1 MRKGFAL
8 LEVMIV
14 VAVVAA
20 IGTLSIPLFQQ
31 WQFRSDVSL
40 AKSQVLQGLQMT
52 RQFAMAGKSD
62 TSWSFFIPGGVV
74 FPGTD
79 YESATTDPAI
89 LPHVVQISMP
99 DTVRFEG
106 LSQVT
111 FDRRGKPNIEGTV
124 TLIALNNEYQ
134 NIAIVISVNAGTIT
148 ATEASSSAASSAS
161 SSSVAYVPPVC
172 SFFSL
177 GSDNVINIASPG
189 TIVFENL
196 GALRQSGGGYVD
208 TYDCYSSNNGS
219 NYSRMFQS
227 GGCNGASVN
236 GWGSPVTPGG
246 GEERSVS
253 FSAGNSVVLRVR
265 NYWRQIGFL
274 SIDDTYN
281 SKDHPARFQYLR
293 DGQSMGITSPTLTS
307 LLQENGNVDGGGLIN
322 LTDCQMI
329 LATEMETPYASG
341 DYIDSV
347 LRLTFQ

>member
-20 IGTLSIPLFQQ
+20 IGTLSIPLLQQ

-52 RQFAMAGKSD
+52 RQYAMAGKSD

-79 YESATTDPAI
+79 YETATTDPAV
-89 LPHVVQISMP
+89 LPHIVQISMP

-111 FDRRGKPNIEGTV
+111 FDRSGKPNIEGTV

-148 ATEASSSAASSAS
+148 ATDVS
-161 SSSVAYVPPVC
+161 SSSSSSSSSSTPYVPPVC
-172 SFFSL
+172 NFFSVNA
-177 GSDNVINIASPG
+177 SNVIAISTP
-189 TIVFENL
+189 TTVTFENL
-196 GALRQSGGGYVD
+196 GALRQSGGSYVD

-236 GWGSPVTPGG
+236 GWGNAVTPGG
-246 GEERSVS
+246 GEDNNVS
-253 FSAGNSVVLRVR
+253 FSAGNSVVLKVR
-265 NYWRQIGFL
+265 NYWRQVGFL

-281 SKDHPARFQYLR
+281 SKDHPARFVYLR
-293 DGQSMGITSPTLTS
+293 DGQSIDIASPTLAS
-307 LLQENGNVDGGGLIN
+307 LLQANGNVDGSGLVN

-347 LRLTFQ
+347 IRLTFQ